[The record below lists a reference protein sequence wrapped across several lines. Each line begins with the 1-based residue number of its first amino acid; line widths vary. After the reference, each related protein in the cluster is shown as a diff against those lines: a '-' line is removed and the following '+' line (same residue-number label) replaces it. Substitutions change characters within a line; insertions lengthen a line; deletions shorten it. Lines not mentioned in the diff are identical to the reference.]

1 MVEEES
7 LEFTL
12 RKIDGTRNY
21 LLDEVKHN
29 I

>member
-21 LLDEVKHN
+21 ILDEVKHN